1 MRESG
6 QWSCKIYLVK
16 VKKYTSLII
25 FFSEPEIK
33 WYKDGILVPTAPK
46 NPESHRVILPTG
58 SLFFLRVIQNKKE
71 HDGGTYWCEA
81 TNKVGSAR
89 SKNATLE
96 VAGNLSI

>member
-1 MRESG
+1 MKVVTFSES
-6 QWSCKIYLVK
+6 QK
-16 VKKYTSLII
+16 VYSPYYY